1 MPVVRPLRLTHEEAP
16 ELLQGTRVQKGIL
29 EHLDSW
35 RAGGE
40 MCKEMCKEMQQIDR
54 DRKDLAQKY
63 AETVPKQ
70 VPGLGV

>member
-1 MPVVRPLRLTHEEAP
+1 
-16 ELLQGTRVQKGIL
+16 
-29 EHLDSW
+29 
-35 RAGGE
+35 